1 MLAASAAVSVS
12 EQQPKHDNAEERY
25 MCVCDKNSLN
35 VTVGV
40 ENFMR
45 NYM

>member
-1 MLAASAAVSVS
+1 MLAAAASVS
-12 EQQPKHDNAEERY
+12 EQPKHDNAEEWY

-35 VTVGV
+35 VTVDV